1 MAIRKAKITDVR
13 EVQKLIELS
22 AKKGEMLSRSLS
34 ELYDNLRDYYVFPEE
49 GGNRILG
56 TCAMHICWE
65 DLAEVRSLVV
75 REEYSRQ
82 GIGTKLIEACL
93 SEAIGLGIYRIFA
106 LTYKPDFFRRF
117 AIPRRSL
124 PKPRSLSLLEKR
136 SVKSPPSCRPRWSGG
151 DSNAPG
157 SQATVPQSLPDPIP
171 PALITGLPTGAWR
184 GDTF

>member
-22 AKKGEMLSRSLS
+22 AKKGEMLPRSLS

-49 GGNRILG
+49 GTDRILG

-65 DLAEVRSLVV
+65 DLAEIRSLVV

-106 LTYKPDFFRRF
+106 LTYKPDFFRKFGFRVVDKT
-117 AIPRRSL
+117 AL
-124 PKPRSLSLLEKR
+124 PHKIWADCVKCVKFPECDEVAVLLE
-136 SVKSPPSCRPRWSGG
+136 V
-151 DSNAPG
+151 
-157 SQATVPQSLPDPIP
+157 
-171 PALITGLPTGAWR
+171 
-184 GDTF
+184 